1 LLQLPPQGLA
11 GLPFEPEGL
20 AQLLVLAPVAVGVG
34 DTITEALVVLGQ
46 LLMALHLSLVGTLQ
60 NIGLLVA
67 LAISS
72 RLLLL
77 RSQDLVFRLQGL
89 DPRLQTKG
97 GAILALEDVFV
108 LGDEGQQASLSLA
121 VIEGLFFTL
130 AGIIAQHPCAALRH
144 LGCALVFDDR
154 DEPVAF
160 RFAE

>member
-1 LLQLPPQGLA
+1 LLQLPPQDLA

-108 LGDEGQQASLSLA
+108 LGDEGQQASLSLW
-121 VIEGLFFTL
+121 
-130 AGIIAQHPCAALRH
+130 Q
-144 LGCALVFDDR
+144 
-154 DEPVAF
+154 
-160 RFAE
+160 